1 MTAFT
6 ATISILKNVPSA
18 IVFPYRLL
26 SPPVAWLLS
35 PFLVLLQFGVR
46 SLSLLLYGPITVLSR
61 IKVSIRICLA
71 CIYADS
77 GPTINSTASL
87 SDRFSTST
95 ADRPPL
101 LELWS
106 DRSWLC

>member
-6 ATISILKNVPSA
+6 ATISILKNVRSA
-18 IVFPYRLL
+18 IVFPYHLL
-26 SPPVAWLLS
+26 SPVTWLLS
-35 PFLVLLQFGVR
+35 PFLVLLQFGMR
-46 SLSLLLYGPITVLSR
+46 SLSLLLCGPISVLSH
-61 IKVSIRICLA
+61 IKVSFRICLA

-77 GPTINSTASL
+77 GPTINFTASL

-101 LELWS
+101 LE
-106 DRSWLC
+106 R